1 MSTRSHLLALMGRRD
16 YTAAELRER
25 LIDKGHDAGEVD
37 EQIELL
43 TDDGTIN
50 DRRVATTAIRVASQ
64 VKGRGRMRIR
74 QELIARGVSKALADE
89 LLAELPADDEQAAIR
104 KFLDRRRIP
113 VDLPLAAR
121 QKVFQQLLRKG
132 FTSEAITRALRS
144 RTVE

>member
-1 MSTRSHLLALMGRRD
+1 
-16 YTAAELRER
+16 
-25 LIDKGHDAGEVD
+25 
-37 EQIELL
+37 
-43 TDDGTIN
+43 
-50 DRRVATTAIRVASQ
+50 
-64 VKGRGRMRIR
+64 
-74 QELIARGVSKALADE
+74 
-89 LLAELPADDEQAAIR
+89 LPADDEQAAIR